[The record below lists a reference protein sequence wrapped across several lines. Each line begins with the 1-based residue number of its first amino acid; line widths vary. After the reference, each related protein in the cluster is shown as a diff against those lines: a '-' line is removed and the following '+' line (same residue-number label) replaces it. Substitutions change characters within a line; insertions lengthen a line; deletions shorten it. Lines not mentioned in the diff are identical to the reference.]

1 MKIVRHTDA
10 NFSQKLRE
18 VTAPSSL
25 FDPGIEQ
32 RTRAIIDAVQMRG
45 DDALLEFTEKFDGA
59 RLTANQL
66 AVTQAEL
73 MVASLKAD
81 ESLRAA
87 VAEAEKN
94 IATFARKSLLRNWE
108 CRNSHGARV
117 GEKFD
122 PFQPV
127 RSRSSSNAPAP
138 SSTPFKSRG
147 DDALLEFTE
156 KFDGAKLAADQ
167 LAVTQAELFNASLA
181 ADESL
186 RAAVAEAEKNIAAF
200 ARKSLRKNW
209 QMKNSHGASVGE
221 KFDPF
226 QRVGV
231 YIPGGTAPLVSTALM
246 TITLAKVAGCPEI
259 VVCTPCGRDGSI
271 NPALLFAAR
280 AAGATEIYRVGGA
293 QAIAA
298 MAYGTKTIRRV
309 QKIFGPGN
317 AYVVTAKR
325 LLVGHVAIDL
335 LPGPSELLVL
345 ADETANPKFAAADLL
360 AQAEH
365 GSGHERVW
373 LVTTSA
379 KILKAVEKEIA
390 KQLPKLARREF
401 IQRVLDDNAWLIQVK
416 SLDDARGAGEPARAG
431 ALRSDDAQS
440 AQGFRRH
447 SDGGRDFPRAVVADG
462 AGRLRGRAEPHA
474 ADRRR
479 GRVVCRPDR
488 GPVPAPHQRGGIQ
501 PRLAQESAARREKIR
516 GTGRLG
522 RAWEKRGNQEINPRS
537 TRLVRHCKTC
547 VLKITRMT
555 CSNGWKTRIMP
566 PNISR
571 RCWRKKTARRS

>member
-10 NFSQKLRE
+10 NFSRKLRE

-25 FDPGIEQ
+25 FDPVIEQ

-45 DDALLEFTEKFDGA
+45 DDALLEFTKKFDGA
-59 RLTANQL
+59 RFAADRL

-122 PFQPV
+122 PFQ
-127 RSRSSSNAPAP
+127 
-138 SSTPFKSRG
+138 
-147 DDALLEFTE
+147 
-156 KFDGAKLAADQ
+156 
-167 LAVTQAELFNASLA
+167 
-181 ADESL
+181 
-186 RAAVAEAEKNIAAF
+186 
-200 ARKSLRKNW
+200 
-209 QMKNSHGASVGE
+209 
-221 KFDPF
+221 
-226 QRVGV
+226 RVGAYV
-231 YIPGGTAPLVSTALM
+231 PGGKAPLVSTVLM
-246 TITLAKVAGCPEI
+246 TVTLAKVAGCKEI

-280 AAGATEIYRVGGA
+280 TAGATEIYRVGGA

-298 MAYGTKTIRRV
+298 MAFGTNTIRRV

-345 ADETANPKFAAADLL
+345 ADETADPKFAAADLL

-390 KQLPKLARREF
+390 KQLPKQARREY
-401 IQRVLDDNAWLIQVK
+401 IQRVLADNTWLIQVK
-416 SLDDARGAGEPARAG
+416 SLDDVVALANQLAPEHCEVMTRNPRRVSAGILTAGAIFLGPWSPTVLGDYVAGPSHTLPTGGAGASFAGLTVDQFQRRTSVMEYNRASLKKALPAVKKFAELEGLG
-431 ALRSDDAQS
+431 AHGKS
-440 AQGFRRH
+440 A
-447 SDGGRDFPRAVVADG
+447 
-462 AGRLRGRAEPHA
+462 E
-474 ADRRR
+474 
-479 GRVVCRPDR
+479 
-488 GPVPAPHQRGGIQ
+488 
-501 PRLAQESAARREKIR
+501 IR
-516 GTGRLG
+516 
-522 RAWEKRGNQEINPRS
+522 N
-537 TRLVRHCKTC
+537 
-547 VLKITRMT
+547 
-555 CSNGWKTRIMP
+555 
-566 PNISR
+566 
-571 RCWRKKTARRS
+571 